1 MSSQQLVGLLN
12 QGIAAY
18 HNKQMDDARRN
29 FADAILADPGNE
41 LAWIWFATVTSD
53 RHEQRYC
60 IDRALSINPESAAR
74 SRMDSLQHA
83 RPTVPPELV
92 PVHRPELPPDL
103 QEVEPSPRLPL
114 SLSTRRRRP
123 ISTAQPASG
132 DVAPP
137 ASPSFAERLH
147 LNKLQWFILSLLP
160 ILAAGVIAA
169 GLWYTTPVPFTIAIV
184 APLTGPEAEIGE
196 EQVQAA
202 QLAVDEINDQGGI
215 NGNPVELL
223 VLDDGNDPDTA
234 MRQAQELSQNDRILF
249 VIGHYD
255 GDATNLA
262 SAVYE
267 EAGIPAINASEAT
280 NAIVGANGSDY
291 YFSVVL
297 PSANQGQFMAGY
309 ARDAL
314 DADRASIIYGPGD
327 YGVTVA
333 DNFESTFTKMGGT
346 IVQRWDISN
355 TDQAASI
362 DELVQQLG
370 ALDDPGLVVLALEP
384 QEARDLLIA
393 ARHQELDIQWFGAPS
408 LGFDKFPRLFA
419 NEPEE
424 IGTPGYFTN
433 GMLAASP
440 LIYDSIGG
448 PVMEFS
454 ANYRDRY
461 DVSPSWFGERVYEAV
476 TIGTTAIDRA
486 NLTPTDDITE
496 LRKRFTEQ
504 LAAIGSSDDAV
515 EGLSSPLF
523 FNPEHYTPRSMS
535 IGHFIDG
542 GLRSESLQYRL
553 ITDLDDPSLAAD
565 DAAGLI
571 MTLPDGVFRQYQV
584 VYTGIDINNV
594 SDLDTTD
601 QTFQADFFIWM
612 RYQGDIA
619 ATDIT
624 FANATDPTLAL
635 GTPLEKLTVGD
646 ETYVMYR
653 VQGEFSQPMDFRNYP
668 WDEHVLRIGFSNTM
682 LSDDDLI
689 YVADADTLER
699 SQEERLL
706 SGVDQSRQF
715 NKVSSWNAES
725 VWYSQEP
732 QVTRSVT
739 QNPDTSSPGYEAHSE
754 FQVDITYSRT
764 VGSFLVKELVPLA
777 LLSLV
782 LYITLFFPIDQTT
795 SRTGFAITCI
805 LTCSVLLQGIANR
818 LPSVGYTV
826 VIEWWFYV
834 FIIMSAALILL
845 GIVIDHYQKAK
856 RPGTVRQLVVS
867 ARIAYPFIIIGMA
880 AVYYVRF
887 GLS

>member
-1 MSSQQLVGLLN
+1 MSSQQPVELLN

-18 HNKQMDDARRN
+18 HANKLVDARRL
-29 FADAILADPGNE
+29 FSEAILGDPGNE
-41 LAWIWFATVTSD
+41 LGWIWFATITGD
-53 RHEQRYC
+53 RQEQRYC
-60 IDRALSINPESAAR
+60 IDRALSINPESPAR
-74 SRMDSLQHA
+74 VRMSVLDHIQA
-83 RPTVPPELV
+83 KVPSELMA
-92 PVHRPELPPDL
+92 VHRPELPPDL
-103 QEVEPSPRLPL
+103 QTVDTSPLLPL

-123 ISTAQPASG
+123 IPRAQAASDATPLEQPAFVQRMG
-132 DVAPP
+132 
-137 ASPSFAERLH
+137 
-147 LNKLQWFILSLLP
+147 LNRWQWIVLALLP
-160 ILAAGVIAA
+160 LLAAGVIAL
-169 GLWYTTPVPFTIAIV
+169 GLWYTTPVPYTIAIV
-184 APLTGPEAEIGE
+184 APLTGPEAEIGQ
-196 EQVQAA
+196 EQVHAA
-202 QLAVDEINDQGGI
+202 QLAVNEINDHGGI
-215 NGNPVELL
+215 NDSPVQLL

-234 MRQAQELSQNDRILF
+234 MRQAQELSQNERILF

-262 SAVYE
+262 SPIYE
-267 EAGIPAINASEAT
+267 AAGIPAINASEAT
-280 NAIVGANGSDY
+280 NEIVGNDGNDL

-314 DADRASIIYGPGD
+314 AVDRASIIHGPGD
-327 YGVTVA
+327 YGDTVA
-333 DNFESTFTKMGGT
+333 DNFATTFTNMGGT
-346 IVQRWDISN
+346 IVQRWDVSD
-355 TDQAASI
+355 TDQGDSI
-362 DELVQQLG
+362 DAIVRDL
-370 ALDDPGLVVLALEP
+370 ATLDDPGLVVLALEP
-384 QEARDLLIA
+384 SDAKDLLIA
-393 ARHQELDIQWFGAPS
+393 ARHQQLDVDWFGAPS
-408 LGFDKFPRLFA
+408 LGYNTFPQLFA

-454 ANYRDRY
+454 ANFRDKY
-461 DVSPSWFGERVYEAV
+461 DYSPSWFGARVYDAITVGATAV
-476 TIGTTAIDRA
+476 DRA
-486 NLTPTDDITE
+486 NLAPTDDIDE
-496 LRKRFTEQ
+496 LRQQFIAQ
-504 LAAIGSSDDAV
+504 LSQIGSPDSAV
-515 EGLSSPLF
+515 DGLSSPLF
-523 FNPEHYTPRSMS
+523 FNPNHYTPRALS
-535 IGHFIDG
+535 IGHYVG
-542 GLRSESLQYRL
+542 GQLRSEPLQYRL
-553 ITDLDDPSLAAD
+553 IPDLNDPTLATDDE
-565 DAAGLI
+565 AGLI
-571 MTLPDGVFRQYQV
+571 MTLPDGAFRQYQV

-601 QTFQADFFIWM
+601 QTFQADFFIWL
-612 RYQGDIA
+612 RYHGDIA
-619 ATDIT
+619 ATNIT

-668 WDEHVLRIGFSNTM
+668 WDEHVLRIGFSNTL

-689 YVADADTLER
+689 YVADSDTLER
-699 SQEERLL
+699 TQEERLL
-706 SGVDQSRQF
+706 SGVDQSREF
-715 NKVSSWNAES
+715 NKVSSWTAES

-739 QNPDTSSPGYEAHSE
+739 QNPTTSSPGYEAHSE

-782 LYITLFFPIDQTT
+782 LYITLFFPIDQTAA
-795 SRTGFAITCI
+795 RTGFAITCI

-834 FIIMSAALILL
+834 FIIMSAILILL

-856 RPGTVRQLVVS
+856 RPGTVRRLVVS
-867 ARIAYPFIIIGMA
+867 ARVAFPLVIVAMA
-880 AVYYVRF
+880 AAYYIRF
-887 GLS
+887 GMT